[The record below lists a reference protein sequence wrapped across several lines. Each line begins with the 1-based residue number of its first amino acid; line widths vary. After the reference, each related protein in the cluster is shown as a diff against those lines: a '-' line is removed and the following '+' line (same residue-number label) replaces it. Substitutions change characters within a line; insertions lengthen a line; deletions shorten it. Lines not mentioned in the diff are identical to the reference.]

1 MSRSHHYP
9 SDLSDG
15 EWALVEPLLPPISK
29 DGRPEEHP
37 RREIVNAIL
46 YVAHN
51 GGVWRSLPSDFP
63 PWQTVY
69 GFFYRWRKKGV
80 TVKLHDALRDKLRTL
95 AGRDVEPTMGIIDS
109 QSVKGAQTVGR
120 GSRGYD
126 AGKKVNGR
134 KRFFIV
140 DTLGLLL
147 TVLVVPAGVQDR
159 DGGRRVLVDHYFAH
173 RRCRHLCADAG
184 FAGWFVEWAATIMRT
199 TVSIIRKKPGQ
210 RHFEVLPKRWIV
222 ERTISWLTAHRRLAR
237 DYERE
242 PATSESFIHW
252 AMIRIMTRRIAR
264 QTPIKRWTP
273 LAVTHSE

>member
-1 MSRSHHYP
+1 MTRSHHYP
-9 SDLSDG
+9 SDLSDD
-15 EWALVEPLLPPISK
+15 EWAQAEPLLPPKNK

-69 GFFYRWRKKGV
+69 GIFDRWRKSGA
-80 TVKLHDALRDKLRTL
+80 TGKLHEALRDKLRTL
-95 AGRDVEPTMGIIDS
+95 EGRDVEPTAGIIDS

-134 KRFFIV
+134 KRFFII

-147 TVLVVPAGVQDR
+147 ATLVVPASVQDR
-159 DGGRRVLVDHYFAH
+159 DGGRRILVDHYFAH
-173 RRCRHLCADAG
+173 HRCRRLWADGG
-184 FAGWFVEWAATIMRT
+184 FSGWFVEWAATIMKT

-210 RHFEVLPKRWIV
+210 THFEVLPKRWIV
-222 ERTISWLTAHRRLAR
+222 ERTISWITAHRRLAR
-237 DYERE
+237 DYERD
-242 PATSESFIHW
+242 PSVSESFIHW
-252 AMIRIMTRRIAR
+252 TMIRIMIRRIAR
-264 QTPIKRWTP
+264 RTPIKRWTP
-273 LAVTHSE
+273 VAVAQS